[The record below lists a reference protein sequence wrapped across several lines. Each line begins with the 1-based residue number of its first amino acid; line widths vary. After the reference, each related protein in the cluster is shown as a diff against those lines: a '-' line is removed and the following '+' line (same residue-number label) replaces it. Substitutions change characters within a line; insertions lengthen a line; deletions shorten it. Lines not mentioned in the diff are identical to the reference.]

1 MRPTLEKLCR
11 VVVRARALTPTGGE
25 FYLLVVCRS
34 AKWHWSLGHQ
44 RLSIMD
50 PTDAG
55 NQPFVEPDIAV
66 AANGEIYNFRALYDT
81 LPEKVQTVSDSDS
94 EVLMHLYRA
103 FGSSFVPK
111 LDGMFAFVLVDQEK
125 GTFLAARDHV
135 GIKPL
140 YMGKSEGKLMFASE
154 LKCLVDVCDDIEEI
168 PNGTYYTPEEGFVKF
183 YNPAFLEPGCVLA
196 RLRGCRHV
204 PSPCNCYPPHDAAH
218 TSSVLGW
225 QREWTDRQQCRCL
238 NGYLY

>member
-1 MRPTLEKLCR
+1 LRLTSTANG
-11 VVVRARALTPTGGE
+11 VVGLWH
-25 FYLLVVCRS
+25 S
-34 AKWHWSLGHQ
+34 ANWHWSLGHQ

-81 LPEKVQTVSDSDS
+81 LPEKVETVSDSDS

-154 LKCLVDVCDDIEEI
+154 LKCLVDVCDEIEEI

-183 YNPAFLEPGCVLA
+183 YNPSFLEAGCVPRPSTRSLCPVCTA
-196 RLRGCRHV
+196 HHTQLHTTQLTFPPERVRRSTDLRSHISVRREGRGGD
-204 PSPCNCYPPHDAAH
+204 DAN
-218 TSSVLGW
+218 TT
-225 QREWTDRQQCRCL
+225 QRRP
-238 NGYLY
+238 